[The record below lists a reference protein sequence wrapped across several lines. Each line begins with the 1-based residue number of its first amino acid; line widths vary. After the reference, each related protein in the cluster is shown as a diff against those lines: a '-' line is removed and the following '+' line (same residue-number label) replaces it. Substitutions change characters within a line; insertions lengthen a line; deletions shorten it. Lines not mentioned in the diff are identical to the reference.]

1 MHRAHWLCTGIA
13 GLMLTGCSSVDV
25 ISKKQMETESRL
37 EQLLQSN
44 TATGSQV
51 ADLTREVQ
59 DMKRVLI
66 GQAEV
71 LETLK
76 SRQENQQRFL
86 ETIPTQAAPS
96 AAAPAT
102 EPSAKI
108 EVVNIDSTKTDKE
121 NPQQEAYMKAFG
133 IFSADRYPEAI
144 TAFTSFIAAYPD
156 SEYAANAQ
164 YWIGECHYTQ
174 KDYRQALSAFKSV
187 VDQHPKAK
195 KVPDALLKVAFSQ
208 LSLNDQDSAKST
220 MQKLID
226 RYPKSPAA
234 AKARERLSR
243 L

>member
-13 GLMLTGCSSVDV
+13 GLMLAGCSSVDV

-37 EQLLQSN
+37 EQLLQSSA
-44 TATGSQV
+44 ATSSQV

-59 DMKRVLI
+59 EIKKVVI
-66 GQAEV
+66 EQAAD

-76 SRQENQQRFL
+76 SRQASLQKSMEA
-86 ETIPTQAAPS
+86 IPAQAPS
-96 AAAPAT
+96 SSAAPAA

-108 EVVNIDSTKTDKE
+108 ELVNDATKADAE

-174 KDYRQALSAFKSV
+174 KEYRQALDAFKLV
-187 VDQHPKAK
+187 AERHPKAK

-208 LSLNDQDSAKST
+208 LSLNEPAAARNT

-226 RYPKSPAA
+226 HYPKSPAA

>member
-13 GLMLTGCSSVDV
+13 GLMLAGCSSVDV

-37 EQLLQSN
+37 EQLLQSSA
-44 TATGSQV
+44 ATSSQV

-59 DMKRVLI
+59 EIKKVVI
-66 GQAEV
+66 EQAAD

-76 SRQENQQRFL
+76 SRQASLQKSMEA
-86 ETIPTQAAPS
+86 IPAQAPS
-96 AAAPAT
+96 SSAAPAA

-108 EVVNIDSTKTDKE
+108 ELVNDATKADAE

-174 KDYRQALSAFKSV
+174 KEYRQALDAFKLV
-187 VDQHPKAK
+187 AERHPKAK

-208 LSLNDQDSAKST
+208 LSLNEPAAARTT

-226 RYPKSPAA
+226 HYPKSPAA

>member
-13 GLMLTGCSSVDV
+13 GLMLAGCSSVDV

-37 EQLLQSN
+37 EQLLQSSA
-44 TATGSQV
+44 ATGSQV

-59 DMKRVLI
+59 EIKKVVI
-66 GQAEV
+66 EQAAD

-76 SRQENQQRFL
+76 SRQASLQKAMEA
-86 ETIPTQAAPS
+86 IPAQSPS
-96 AAAPAT
+96 SSAAPAA

-108 EVVNIDSTKTDKE
+108 ELVNDATKADAE

-174 KDYRQALSAFKSV
+174 KEYRQALDAFKLV
-187 VDQHPKAK
+187 AERHPKAK

-208 LSLNDQDSAKST
+208 LSLNEPAAARNT

-226 RYPKSPAA
+226 HYPKSPAA